1 MKNEINP
8 LKMNVMNEGHDLN
21 QKLKIYIKHC
31 NPYITCV
38 ILDQTSHGT
47 FPYYYVYGLVQIV
60 RKYV

>member
-38 ILDQTSHGT
+38 LLYIRHLFIPFYIYTID
-47 FPYYYVYGLVQIV
+47 
-60 RKYV
+60 